1 MFLLEENEDGI
12 IELRRPEES
21 YGMTTNEI
29 LEDLMDVPAR
39 EPEEEKKLLK
49 LFELIE
55 RRKLAEAKALIEEI
69 RNYRR
74 SEPKLL
80 AADARILSIES
91 RK

>member
-1 MFLLEENEDGI
+1 
-12 IELRRPEES
+12 
-21 YGMTTNEI
+21 MTTNEI